1 MKTRVQKWGN
11 SLAVRI
17 PKAFAEEAGLNDG
30 SPVDISQADGNLL
43 VSPVR
48 EKRPTLEQLL
58 NGVNDGN
65 IHSEQDTGRR
75 TGREVW

>member
-17 PKAFAEEAGLNDG
+17 PKAFAEEAGLDDG
-30 SPVDISQADGNLL
+30 SPVDISQTDGTL
-43 VSPVR
+43 VVNPIR
-48 EKRPTLEQLL
+48 EKRPTLAQLL
-58 NGVNDGN
+58 DRVNDGN